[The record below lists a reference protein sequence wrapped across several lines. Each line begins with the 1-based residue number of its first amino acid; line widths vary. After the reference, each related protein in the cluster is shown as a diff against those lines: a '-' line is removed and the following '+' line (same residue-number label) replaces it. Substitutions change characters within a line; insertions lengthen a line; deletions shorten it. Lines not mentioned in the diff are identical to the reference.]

1 MKTLRLF
8 AILLILALSFSL
20 LTSCDV
26 LGEIMGSAGGDI
38 SSGVE
43 DENKPDDGENKPD
56 DGENKPDDGEN
67 KPDDGENKPEEC
79 KHDWQNGECTVC
91 GVACEHDFDEN
102 EKCTVCGV
110 TLPTPP
116 MEECKHEWSDGVC
129 PNCGY
134 ECEHDFDP
142 DNDYT
147 CTICGAQAPVPPE
160 CKHEW
165 QDGVCK
171 HCKNECEHVFSGD
184 TCEVCG
190 TVKLPE
196 PPGGDDVCAHEWYW
210 GVCTVCG
217 FECEHDFGNDVTC
230 SICGDLLSGYYL
242 LITYDGTSYRTRYEI
257 TLGEFIS
264 EHLGTT
270 YEDTVASGGYWM
282 TVDYNTDKVNLEK
295 DSPLCNHGMILEL
308 YLIGGGS
315 VTPPPTE
322 DCAHEWIDD
331 YCPLCGKT
339 CQHDTYVDS
348 VCTECGRVCSHSW
361 WTGGECGYCGL
372 PCEHEWDGNM
382 CLKCSYTCMH
392 EGIAESGY
400 CGVCGYVCYHNWN
413 HNQCEYCGMICN
425 HVFDGPTCVNCGYMS
440 GGIDNPICVTYD
452 GQDYYVPY
460 SASFADFLSLC
471 LGTDYHEST
480 KDGYWVAILPGGEVP
495 VYEYD
500 ALSDFGHFVTIELRK
515 DGTGGGEC
523 YHPWW
528 NAGFC
533 GECGYECQ
541 HGAFTDGMCG
551 ICDMPCTHNYSDGV
565 CVICGYN
572 CYHAYFEGA
581 CHKCGKLCEHS
592 WNDDGAC
599 SICNLYCYHSYK
611 DGYCTECG
619 KTCPHD
625 ASWYDGT
632 CVICGYVCEHRA
644 GYDPSGLC
652 YICGSSC
659 NHSWNDSYCHNC
671 GTTCMHEHWTGGV
684 CDNCNKICD
693 HSWQPSGFCHIC
705 NEPCEHNFSSGYCL
719 ICNHECSHSFYDGV
733 CVRCGTLKESSDD
746 ERVTISLS
754 IQDGIGSDSFS
765 DYTVSVPYSIA
776 LYNFFG
782 TDLRTE
788 DGATMHVPYETN
800 FLVRV
805 NGKVIDHE
813 EFHYTY
819 ITGGEHIV
827 IYRCYSFEL
836 ETVVNGESSYVI
848 YNTPSSVLGAELMYA
863 AGLDPNTNC
872 TIWINGAMFESYT
885 SFADTIF
892 PLVDEYC
899 CFIRFECLD
908 AHAGTVRLEVSH
920 DGNFQY
926 SYEAEGV
933 LNLNDY
939 FSYDE
944 SFHDFIWTL
953 SYPNGDTETLYN
965 LDRSLVFDYDYVDY
979 GYNATV
985 YKLDMKWDVFFVSL
999 VIDDYD
1005 YGQLPFHKSDN
1016 MTVRD
1021 ILNVFGVNVDYG
1033 SYDWSFFGG
1042 YGNDVNGFDS
1052 VVYEDLSIYAHDNRP
1067 YLELSVDGTSYKIN
1081 HTETLTLTDALDIVN
1096 ATYGTSFSFDG
1107 YIWYA
1112 YSNSSWR
1119 QERVED
1125 PYLVVVEAG
1134 YSATV
1139 SGKTLNS
1146 VVVYFNT
1153 DFGPINEDGMM
1164 EGVTFGKNDEW
1175 RTPELGAY
1183 IIEMTRGA
1191 ITFTGE
1197 YEYRIYDKSD
1207 WSIVARYDVNSIDEL
1222 FALNLEEVS
1231 LYAKY
1236 EINYDKI
1243 CGTYVRHDEIIF
1255 VTENTIATYYRWN
1268 NTFTEAKTY
1277 TVTFSAYM
1285 VNLTA
1290 DDGTFSYN
1298 LDSLTFEAQKIEDGA
1313 FCALVFHADFTEMYL
1328 NYEDYLMLLEYNKVD
1343 AITDKDGNALDNVG
1357 ESGLYFVYVSEIS
1370 YT

>member
-26 LGEIMGSAGGDI
+26 LGEIMGSTGGDI

-43 DENKPDDGENKPD
+43 DENKPDGGENKPD
-56 DGENKPDDGEN
+56 DGENKPDE
-67 KPDDGENKPEEC
+67 GENKPEEC
-79 KHDWQNGECTVC
+79 KHDWQNGECTLC
-91 GVACEHDFDEN
+91 SKACEHDFDEN

-116 MEECKHEWSDGVC
+116 MEECKHDWSDGVC
-129 PNCGY
+129 PNCGVT
-134 ECEHDFDP
+134 CEHDFDP
-142 DNDYT
+142 YNDYT
-147 CTICGAQAPVPPE
+147 CTVCGVQAPVPPE

-165 QDGVCK
+165 MNGVCK
-171 HCKNECEHVFSGD
+171 HCGNECEHVFSGD

-196 PPGGDDVCAHEWYW
+196 PPGGDDVCAHEWHW

-217 FECEHDFGNDVTC
+217 FECEHDFGISDVTC

-242 LITYDGTSYRTRYEI
+242 LITYDGQDYRARYET

-270 YEDTVASGGYWM
+270 YEETVENGGYWM
-282 TVDYNTDKVNLEK
+282 TVDYNFEKVNLEK
-295 DSPLCNHGMILEL
+295 DSWLCNHGMILEL
-308 YLIGGGS
+308 YLIGGGG

-322 DCAHEWIDD
+322 DCNHEWIDD
-331 YCPLCGKT
+331 YCPLCGKI
-339 CQHDTYVDS
+339 CEHDTYVDS

-361 WTGGECGYCGL
+361 WTGGACGYCGL

-413 HNQCEYCGMICN
+413 HTQCEYCGYVCY
-425 HVFDGPTCVNCGYMS
+425 HVFEGPSCINCGYTS

-460 SASFADFLSLC
+460 SASFADFLNLC

-480 KDGYWVAILPGGEVP
+480 KDGYWVAIVPGGEIP
-495 VYEYD
+495 IYEYD

-541 HGAFTDGMCG
+541 HGAFIEGMCG
-551 ICDMPCTHNYSDGV
+551 ICGMS
-565 CVICGYN
+565 
-572 CYHAYFEGA
+572 
-581 CHKCGKLCEHS
+581 CEHS
-592 WNDDGAC
+592 WNNGQC
-599 SICNLYCYHSYK
+599 MICFK
-611 DGYCTECG
+611 EC
-619 KTCPHD
+619 
-625 ASWYDGT
+625 
-632 CVICGYVCEHRA
+632 E
-644 GYDPSGLC
+644 
-652 YICGSSC
+652 
-659 NHSWNDSYCHNC
+659 
-671 GTTCMHEHWTGGV
+671 
-684 CDNCNKICD
+684 
-693 HSWQPSGFCHIC
+693 
-705 NEPCEHNFSSGYCL
+705 
-719 ICNHECSHSFYDGV
+719 HSFYDGICNV
-733 CVRCGTLKESSDD
+733 CGFHEEGSDD

-813 EFHYTY
+813 EVHYTY

-848 YNTPSSVLGAELMYA
+848 YNTPSSVSGAELMYA

-920 DGNFQY
+920 DGNFQC

-944 SFHDFIWTL
+944 SFSDFIWTL
-953 SYPNGDTETLYN
+953 SYPNGDVETLYN

-979 GYNATV
+979 CYNATV

-999 VIDDYD
+999 VIDDCD
-1005 YGQLPFHKSDN
+1005 YGQLTFHKSAN
-1016 MTVRD
+1016 MTVKD
-1021 ILNVFGVNVDYG
+1021 ILYAFGVSVDFG

-1081 HTETLTLTDALDIVN
+1081 HTEALTLTDALDLVN
-1096 ATYGTSFSFDG
+1096 STYGTSFSFDG

-1125 PYLVVVEAG
+1125 PYLVVVDAG

-1164 EGVTFGKNDEW
+1164 EGVTFGKNDKW
-1175 RTPELGAY
+1175 LTPELGAH
-1183 IIEMTRGA
+1183 IVEMTRGA

-1290 DDGTFSYN
+1290 EDGTFSYN
-1298 LDSLTFEAQKIEDGA
+1298 LDYLTFEAQKIEDGA

-1343 AITDKDGNALDNVG
+1343 AITDKDGNALANVG

-1370 YT
+1370 YP